1 MIMAF
6 FIFLAILIADYEKGK
21 IEFCDKMIYVGN
33 EILLLM
39 NSTIP
44 DTNGIFAILKNSER
58 LKDIDI
64 FNIDASSPLKSS
76 ETRKIKAYLDSVG
89 KCDVDSLIKQS
100 QEFCDEFRLIKN
112 DYQQYYKTHHKM
124 IYAFCISLGLV
135 VSILLI

>member
-6 FIFLAILIADYEKGK
+6 FIFLAIMIADYEKGK

-76 ETRKIKAYLDSVG
+76 ETQKIKVYIDSVG

-112 DYQQYYKTHHKM
+112 DYQQYYKSHYKM

-135 VSILLI
+135 ISILLM